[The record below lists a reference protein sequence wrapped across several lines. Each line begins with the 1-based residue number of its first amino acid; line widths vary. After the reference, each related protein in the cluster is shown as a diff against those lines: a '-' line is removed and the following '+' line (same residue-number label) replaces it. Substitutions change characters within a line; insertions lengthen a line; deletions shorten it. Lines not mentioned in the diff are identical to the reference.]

1 MTRTLA
7 ALLLL
12 LSLPA
17 QQGTRDTTAAP
28 RPGTASLS
36 GVIVTDGPS
45 SAPIRNAIVTINDAE
60 KRHGDTA
67 ISDEQGRFAF
77 TELPAGRFT
86 LVAQKTGHI
95 RSIYGASRSGRAGT
109 PIALADGQRVTDIQ
123 LRLVRGAVVTGTI
136 RDADGQ
142 PMPEVA
148 IEVLRIKSREGARE
162 LVDASWNGDGR
173 TDDRGVYR
181 LYDLG
186 AGDYIIQATPR
197 VDGMGGSG
205 GQLTSTIDLQ
215 WARSQMQSG
224 RTESTPA
231 PARSSAAYAPVYY
244 PGTVLRTS
252 AAIVSLTAGE
262 ERSGLDMTMQTVPTS
277 RITGVVNG
285 PASPKE
291 SPEIVMVEVGPNASG
306 FWGMQMTAGMNFVI
320 PGVPPGT
327 YALVA
332 RQPDAKHWAT
342 TDIVVTGIDQ
352 SVNLT
357 LQPPMTASGRVQF
370 RGAAPP
376 PKDLTR
382 IRVFMTPTVTRG
394 RLVIAPEPAS
404 VKADGTFVI
413 DGIMPGPYVL
423 SLLLSFDDRPASA
436 WSLKDARAA
445 GQDVST
451 LPITVAGGNVD
462 NIAVT
467 LTDAPAELGGRLQDA
482 SGRGAT
488 DYFIVVFSTD
498 ERTWFNRS
506 RAVVQVRPAS
516 DGSFSV
522 RGLPAGEYWMA
533 ALTDLEQRED
543 WVDPAVLRQLVPA
556 AVKVTLA
563 DGEKK
568 TQDIRIAGGGR

>member
-1 MTRTLA
+1 MTRTLL
-7 ALLLL
+7 ALLILL
-12 LSLPA
+12 NLPA
-17 QQGTRDTTAAP
+17 QQAARDTTAAP

-36 GVIVTDGPS
+36 GIVLTDEPS
-45 SAPIRNAIVTINDAE
+45 PTPIRNAIVTINDAE

-67 ISDEQGRFAF
+67 ISDDQGRFAF
-77 TELPAGRFT
+77 TGIPAGRFT

-95 RSIYGASRSGRAGT
+95 RSTYGASQSGRAGT
-109 PIALADGQRVTDIQ
+109 PIAIGDGQRVADI
-123 LRLVRGAVVTGTI
+123 RLTLQRGAVLTGTI
-136 RDADGQ
+136 RDAEGQ
-142 PMPEVA
+142 PMPEVY
-148 IEVLRIKSREGARE
+148 IEVLRVKSREGERE
-162 LVDASWNGDGR
+162 LVDASWDGDRR

-181 LYDLG
+181 LYDLA
-186 AGDYIIQATPR
+186 AGDYIIQATPQ
-197 VDGMGGSG
+197 VDGIGGSG
-205 GQLTSTIDLQ
+205 GQLTSTMDLQ
-215 WARSQMQSG
+215 WARTLLQGG
-224 RTESTPA
+224 RAESTPP
-231 PARSSAAYAPVYY
+231 PARSSVAYAPVYY
-244 PGTVLRTS
+244 PGTVLRTT
-252 AAIVSLTAGE
+252 AAIVSVAAGE
-262 ERSGLDMTMQTVPTS
+262 ERGGLDMTMQTVPTS
-277 RITGVVNG
+277 RITGTVHG

-306 FWGMQMTAGMNFVI
+306 FYGMQMTAGVNFMI

-327 YALVA
+327 YALAA
-332 RQPDAKHWAT
+332 RQPGARHWAT
-342 TDIVVTGIDQ
+342 TEIVVTGVDQ

-357 LQPPMTASGRVQF
+357 LQPPLTASGRVQF

-376 PKDLTR
+376 PKDLTG
-382 IRVFMTPTVTRG
+382 IRASLMPTVTRG
-394 RLVIAPEPAS
+394 RLILAPEPVS

-423 SLLLSFDDRPASA
+423 RFVAPTGDRLSSA
-436 WSLKDARAA
+436 WSLRDARAA

-451 LPITVAGGNVD
+451 LPFTVAGGNVE

-467 LTDAPAELGGRLQDA
+467 FTDAPVELGGRLQDA
-482 SGRGAT
+482 SGRAAI

-498 ERTWFNRS
+498 ERTWFNQS

-516 DGSFSV
+516 DGSFNV

-533 ALTDLEQRED
+533 ALTDLEQRDD

-568 TQDIRIAGGGR
+568 TQDVRIAGGRD

>member
-1 MTRTLA
+1 MTRTFL

-17 QQGTRDTTAAP
+17 QQATRDTTAAP
-28 RPGTASLS
+28 RPGTAFLS

-45 SAPIRNAIVTINDAE
+45 PTPIRNAIVTINDSE

-77 TELPAGRFT
+77 TGIPAGRFT

-95 RSIYGASRSGRAGT
+95 RSTYGASRSGRAGT
-109 PIALADGQRVTDIQ
+109 PIAIADGQRVTDI
-123 LRLVRGAVVTGTI
+123 RLSLPRGAVLTGTI

-148 IEVLRIKSREGARE
+148 IDVLRLKSREGERE
-162 LVDASWNGDGR
+162 YVDASWNGEGR

-181 LYDLG
+181 LYDLA

-215 WARSQMQSG
+215 WARSQLQTG
-224 RTESTPA
+224 RTESAPP
-231 PARSSAAYAPVYY
+231 PARSSVAFAPVYY
-244 PGTVLRTS
+244 PGTVVRTS
-252 AAIVSLTAGE
+252 AAIVTVAAGE
-262 ERSGLDMTMQTVPTS
+262 ERGGLDMTMQSVPTS
-277 RITGVVNG
+277 RITGTVHG

-291 SPEIVMVEVGPNASG
+291 SPEIVMVEIGPNASG
-306 FWGMQMTAGMNFVI
+306 FYGMQMTAGMNFVI
-320 PGVPPGT
+320 PAVPPGT
-327 YALVA
+327 YALAA
-332 RQPDAKHWAT
+332 RQPEAKHWAT
-342 TDIVVTGIDQ
+342 TEIVVTGVDQ
-352 SVNLT
+352 SVTLT
-357 LQPPMTASGRVQF
+357 LQPPLTASGRVQF

-382 IRVFMTPTVTRG
+382 IRVFMTPTATRG
-394 RLVIAPEPAS
+394 RLVLAPEPVS

-423 SLLLSFDDRPASA
+423 SVSVPSADRTGA
-436 WSLKDARAA
+436 WILRDARAV

-451 LPITVAGGNVD
+451 LPITVAGGNID

-467 LTDAPAELGGRLQDA
+467 FTDAPASLGGRLQDA
-482 SGRGAT
+482 SGRAAT

-498 ERTWFNRS
+498 ERTWFNGS

-516 DGSFSV
+516 DGSFAV
-522 RGLPAGEYWMA
+522 RGLPAGQYWMA

-568 TQDIRIAGGGR
+568 TQDIKIAGGGG